1 MATKVQGLDQR
12 NEKISDLEVQL
23 NLLNEKAHQRGEKI
37 SDVEVKIKLLT
48 EKAQREG
55 ENAKQLENQA
65 RARNVKY
72 KVFLVIISV
81 AAMGL
86 FVYLIHK
93 LTKKSL
99 SPDTL
104 DSSMSS
110 TFTATKIR
118 ITTESDKSIVTW
130 NPDLI
135 PPDS

>member
-12 NEKISDLEVQL
+12 S
-23 NLLNEKAHQRGEKI
+23 EKI
-37 SDVEVKIKLLT
+37 SDVEVQINLLN
-48 EKAQREG
+48 EKAQRVG
-55 ENAKQLENQA
+55 ENAKQLKNQA

-86 FVYLIHK
+86 FAYLIHK

-104 DSSMSS
+104 ESSMSS
-110 TFTATKIR
+110 TFTTTKIR